1 MSKHPISEFERELI
15 RATIRACGMVPPESQ
30 DYDAIVAEA
39 IVRIKDDGGCPFT
52 LIVYRPSDYE
62 DSSYF
67 DASMFSGLPEA
78 LEAVAREV
86 NNDTD
91 TDNLLLFHGQ
101 ALDLSV
107 YHAEQAA
114 AIAAE
119 KDRIQREFRESRAR
133 EQRMWEA
140 DNERRERNTL
150 AALKAKYEKPA

>member
-15 RATIRACGMVPPESQ
+15 RATVRACGVNPPESQ
-30 DYDAIVAEA
+30 DYDAIIAEA
-39 IVRIKDDGGCPFT
+39 IERTKEDGGCPFT
-52 LIVYRPSDYE
+52 LIAYRPSDYE

-67 DASMFSGLPEA
+67 DESTFSGLPEA
-78 LEAVAREV
+78 LEAIAREV

-91 TDNLLLFHGQ
+91 TDNLFLFHGQ
-101 ALDLSV
+101 ALDLSA

-119 KDRIQREFRESRAR
+119 RAR
-133 EQRMWEA
+133 IERAYRERRAQEQRMRDAE
-140 DNERRERNTL
+140 NERRERNML

>member
-1 MSKHPISEFERELI
+1 MSEHPISEFERELI
-15 RATIRACGMVPPESQ
+15 RATIRACGVNPPESQ

-39 IVRIKDDGGCPFT
+39 IERTKDDGGCPFT
-52 LIVYRPSDYE
+52 LIAYRPGDC
-62 DSSYF
+62 DDGSYF
-67 DASMFSGLPEA
+67 DAFLFSGLSEA
-78 LEAVAREV
+78 IAAIAREV

-101 ALDLSV
+101 ALDLSD

-119 KDRIQREFRESRAR
+119 RAR
-133 EQRMWEA
+133 RERAYRERRAQEQRMRAAEK
-140 DNERRERNTL
+140 ERLERNTL